1 MSTDWDSA
9 FAPKATA
16 KDAVL
21 VGLLGSGIGA
31 SRTPRMHMAEG
42 AAMGF
47 PYAYRLLDTDG
58 AGGPV
63 DIDALLTRLAA
74 IGYDGINVTFPYKQ
88 AVIPHLAAI
97 ADSARVVGAVNTVLF
112 RDGKAVGENTD
123 YWGFRESLRRGL
135 PDAPRDCVLLI
146 GAGGAGG
153 AVAAALLDEGTGH
166 LLIADTDPKRAADLA
181 LRFGDRASVVTDM
194 AAAAARADGIVN
206 ATPVGMAK
214 LPGMPIAGELIESR
228 HWVGDIVYFPLE
240 TALLAHA
247 RAKGCRV
254 LPGSGMALYQ
264 AVRAFELFTGRAPD
278 PQRMW
283 AAFETADTSD

>member
-1 MSTDWDSA
+1 MSKDWDSA
-9 FAPKATA
+9 FVPKAS
-16 KDAVL
+16 DDGAVL

-42 AAMGF
+42 AAMGI
-47 PYAYRLLDTDG
+47 PCEYRLLDTDDTT
-58 AGGPV
+58 GPV
-63 DIDALLTRLAA
+63 DIDALFDRLAA
-74 IGYDGINVTFPYKQ
+74 LGYNGINVTFPYKQ
-88 AVIPHLAAI
+88 AVIPHLSAI

-112 RDGKAVGENTD
+112 RDGQPVGENTD
-123 YWGFRESLRRGL
+123 YWGFRESLRTGL
-135 PDAPRDCVLLI
+135 PDAPRDHVLLI

-153 AVAAALLDEGTGH
+153 AVASALLDEGTGH
-166 LLIADTDPKRAADLA
+166 LMIADTDTARAQELA
-181 LRFGDRASVVTDM
+181 SRFGDRATVVTDLAK
-194 AAAAARADGIVN
+194 AAAKADGIVN

-214 LPGMPIAGELIESR
+214 LPGMPIPGALIEPR

-240 TALLAHA
+240 TELLAHA

-264 AVRAFELFTGRAPD
+264 AVRAFELFTGCKPD

-283 AAFETADTSD
+283 AAFEAVDKTD